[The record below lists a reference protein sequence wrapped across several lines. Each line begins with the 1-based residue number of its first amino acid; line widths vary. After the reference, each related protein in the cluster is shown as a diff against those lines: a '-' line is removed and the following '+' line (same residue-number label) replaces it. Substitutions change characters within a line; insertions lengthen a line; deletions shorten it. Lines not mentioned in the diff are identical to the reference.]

1 MRYAH
6 HQSHWQHSAMSKYEE
21 SEFQSLLNVGRN
33 LNVNCS
39 TSKSTKMYIL
49 YTVLYEYD
57 LKIKIVHGLKG

>member
-39 TSKSTKMYIL
+39 TSKSTKMY
-49 YTVLYEYD
+49 YD
-57 LKIKIVHGLKG
+57 LTFTFSAKLVSSY